1 MTTILS
7 FTFLGISFFYLLIV
21 CSVLNNTKTFID
33 MRAREIIRRFNQG
46 KENKSEEA
54 LEALNSLM
62 LPDFETDQQ
71 NREYFYKLNI
81 IERALLDL

>member
-1 MTTILS
+1 
-7 FTFLGISFFYLLIV
+7 
-21 CSVLNNTKTFID
+21 